1 MSAAVGMLF
10 FLFVFYTKELHVHPM
25 RIIMYI
31 AFFESIYL
39 FLGVEQFYICDFG
52 FHKLLS
58 WTVFYSNDPFDVVRS
73 IYILLYST
81 NFIAVFS
88 AEMTVMLNIMLCI
101 DLVLMVR
108 YPFEKKESRIPW
120 YLMISLILSIP
131 SAITLVLQA
140 DSNMAM
146 TIGSYL
152 AFTYKTTFILI
163 FICSV
168 IYICRKLSGPGF
180 SKEVRNLVLK
190 RHIMTTVLW
199 LITNTYTFINVS
211 FILTRDMKDIMMY
224 KGNDSWWAC
233 TLKIMFAT

>member
-88 AEMTVMLNIMLCI
+88 AEMAVMLNIMLCI

-108 YPFEKKESRIPW
+108 YPFNNMGNLLIYNIRNGVLIDFEVASVSEGRIQSFDP
-120 YLMISLILSIP
+120 
-131 SAITLVLQA
+131 
-140 DSNMAM
+140 
-146 TIGSYL
+146 
-152 AFTYKTTFILI
+152 
-163 FICSV
+163 
-168 IYICRKLSGPGF
+168 
-180 SKEVRNLVLK
+180 NLFQGE
-190 RHIMTTVLW
+190 
-199 LITNTYTFINVS
+199 N
-211 FILTRDMKDIMMY
+211 
-224 KGNDSWWAC
+224 
-233 TLKIMFAT
+233 

>member
-1 MSAAVGMLF
+1 MLF
-10 FLFVFYTKELHVHPM
+10 FFFVFYTKELHVHPM
-25 RIIMYI
+25 KIIMYI

-52 FHKLLS
+52 IHKLFA
-58 WTVFYSNDPFDVVRS
+58 WTYFYSNEPYYVMKS

-81 NFIAVFS
+81 NFLATFA
-88 AEMTVMLNIMLCI
+88 AEMAVMLNIMLCI

-120 YLMISLILSIP
+120 YLIISFIFSIP
-131 SAITLVLQA
+131 STITIVLKPS
-140 DSNMAM
+140 SNKMM
-146 TIGSYL
+146 TLGCFL
-152 AFTYKTTFILI
+152 AFTYKSVFILI

-199 LITNTYTFINVS
+199 LVTNTYTYINVS
-211 FILTRDMKDIMMY
+211 FVLTRDM
-224 KGNDSWWAC
+224 
-233 TLKIMFAT
+233 